1 MGKQF
6 VREPVDEDEALA
18 LARQII
24 AATTRDDGSLAERL
38 SDALPWMLA
47 LSEDAR
53 EICAR
58 ELVDSSRAAFS
69 THQPRALLSTVN
81 SWFETASAQAARLHL
96 EASDWLDESE
106 LVEQA

>member
-1 MGKQF
+1 MSKQF
-6 VREPVDEDEALA
+6 LGERADESEALT

-24 AATTRDDGSLAERL
+24 AATTRDGGSLAERL

-47 LSEDAR
+47 LSADAR

-81 SWFETASAQAARLHL
+81 SWFETASAQAAGLHL
-96 EASDWLDESE
+96 EATGWLDESE
-106 LVEQA
+106 LVEQP